1 MPKTLIIDDDRGHC
15 LLLEKYLSAK
25 GHKILKVHTVRKA
38 LEIIDGQD
46 DMDTVICSE
55 RVGDTEARDI
65 LLRVR
70 RKDPSVPVIIISR
83 QNDVRT
89 AIELMKLGAYD
100 YLLKPLFPEDILH
113 AVETALSNHGRERLA
128 SEPLA
133 GTSAARDKRKNYHYG
148 FGNDYVFGKS
158 PAFRKMIDQI
168 RLVSPTDYSVII
180 YGESGS
186 GKEAI
191 AHEIHD
197 RSKRASKPF
206 VAIDCGALSRDLA
219 GSELFGHEK
228 GAFTG
233 AISRK
238 TGSFE
243 LANGGTI
250 FLDEIANLPYDIQAS
265 LLRVI
270 QERMIRRVGGTR
282 DIPIDVR
289 IVISSNEILWDTV
302 QKGKFREDLYHR
314 FNEFSIGVPPL
325 RELKD
330 DIMFF
335 ANHFLVKANQTLG
348 KQIKGFSPEVE
359 TIFRG
364 NIWYG
369 NLRELNNVV
378 KRATLLAKGDHI
390 GEEELPIEIR
400 DHVRSFQEGTVHT
413 GTPVSQ
419 GSPQQDL
426 AVRPGRGNSLKE
438 ASLHKEYEL
447 IRETL
452 EAAGH
457 NKSKAARMLNID
469 RKTLYNK
476 INAYQ
481 AMGNP
486 GMDERG

>member
-15 LLLEKYLSAK
+15 LLLDNYLTGK
-25 GHKILKVHTVRKA
+25 GYKVLKAHTGRKA
-38 LEIIDGQD
+38 LGIMDDHD
-46 DMDTVICSE
+46 DMDAVICSE
-55 RVGDTEARDI
+55 RVGGMEGRDI
-65 LLRVR
+65 LMRIR
-70 RKDPSVPVIIISR
+70 SKDPLIPVIIMSS
-83 QNDVRT
+83 QNDVRK
-89 AIELMKLGAYD
+89 AIEFMKLGAYD

-113 AVETALSNHGRERLA
+113 VLETALSEHGKENVA
-128 SEPLA
+128 SEPL
-133 GTSAARDKRKNYHYG
+133 TSNSTARVKQKNYHYG
-148 FGNDYVFGKS
+148 FGNEYIFGKS

-206 VAIDCGALSRDLA
+206 VAIDCGALSRELA

-243 LANGGTI
+243 MANGGTI
-250 FLDEIANLPYDIQAS
+250 FLDEIANLSYDIQAS
-265 LLRVI
+265 LLRVV
-270 QERMIRRVGGTR
+270 QERMIRRVGGIR

-289 IVISSNEILWDTV
+289 ILISSNEMLWDTV

-325 RELKD
+325 RELQD

-335 ANHFLVKANQTLG
+335 ANHFLVKANLALG
-348 KQIKGFSPEVE
+348 KRIKGFSPEVE
-359 TIFRG
+359 TIFRR

-369 NLRELNNVV
+369 NLRELNYVV
-378 KRATLLAKGDHI
+378 KRAALLAKGDCI
-390 GEEELPIEIR
+390 GEEELPAEIR
-400 DHVRSFQEGTVHT
+400 DHVRSAQEGLA
-413 GTPVSQ
+413 
-419 GSPQQDL
+419 QQDM
-426 AVRPGRGNSLKE
+426 AVSSGRSNNLKQ
-438 ASLHKEYEL
+438 ASLQKEYEL

-452 EAAGH
+452 TAAGH

-476 INAYQ
+476 INAYR
-481 AMGNP
+481 AMGKH
-486 GMDERG
+486 GMDEQEL